1 MDTLTASSVSNR
13 PWVLQ
18 FFRNLFGSSRHVTQ
32 EGQRTKAKDEDN
44 AKSELLESPL
54 PDKGLE
60 ATLPGKEPDATN
72 TSPNEICGGLMGSC
86 PEELS
91 LLKEISLGDTTPTK
105 ENKLPTSFHS
115 ARMEMGDS
123 GGFAD
128 PMISGMAKD
137 PCEKVPVTG
146 EKEEESDDRETVG
159 KDEFP
164 QVLCADDG
172 VAMSAGSMTD
182 VKGCSVEEEREH
194 LLKEDVQEEPPKA
207 DLSPWNRLL
216 NMYKQRRWLP
226 ASKVDIPVQP
236 VVEDDATLDLMVYG
250 IATPKAHVT
259 LSNSSA
265 VASACGL
272 PENEDGEVAGDCET
286 ALRGPGRNYAGSL
299 EHPKNVH

>member
-1 MDTLTASSVSNR
+1 MDTLTASSVSSR

-18 FFRNLFGSSRHVTQ
+18 FFRNLFGSGRHVTQ
-32 EGQRTKAKDEDN
+32 EGQRPKAKDEDN
-44 AKSELLESPL
+44 AKSELLDSPL
-54 PDKGLE
+54 PENGLE
-60 ATLPGKEPDATN
+60 ATLPGQEPDATK
-72 TSPNEICGGLMGSC
+72 TSPSEICGGLMGSC

-91 LLKEISLGDTTPTK
+91 LLKELSLGDTTPTN
-105 ENKLPTSFHS
+105 ENKLPASFHS

-123 GGFAD
+123 DGFAN
-128 PMISGMAKD
+128 PMISGLAKD

-182 VKGCSVEEEREH
+182 VKGCSAEEEREH
-194 LLKEDVQEEPPKA
+194 LLKEDAQEGEPPKA

-226 ASKVDIPVQP
+226 ASKGDIPVQP
-236 VVEDDATLDLMVYG
+236 VVEDDLMVYG
-250 IATPKAHVT
+250 IATPRPHVT

-265 VASACGL
+265 VCSACGL
-272 PENEDGEVAGDCET
+272 PENEDGEGAGDCET
-286 ALRGPGRNYAGSL
+286 ALRGPGRNDAGSL